1 MGYVLCCTITRYAIY
16 SEKSFYCIQVVRVM
30 DGIVIYSVKLLG
42 VSKSLFKYFITFKH
56 FVMTT
61 CWLTYLNFLHKITCI
76 HWHQKCCYGKKIKN
90 KIKVV
95 FVELCSL
102 VIAYNIPTWEVYFPL
117 NAHISIQTS
126 KHEGQ
131 TETILLFKLCKKVR

>member
-1 MGYVLCCTITRYAIY
+1 MLTNFFCT
-16 SEKSFYCIQVVRVM
+16 
-30 DGIVIYSVKLLG
+30 KLHA
-42 VSKSLFKYFITFKH
+42 SI
-56 FVMTT
+56 
-61 CWLTYLNFLHKITCI
+61 
-76 HWHQKCCYGKKIKN
+76 WHQKCCYGKKKNN

>member
-1 MGYVLCCTITRYAIY
+1 M
-16 SEKSFYCIQVVRVM
+16 
-30 DGIVIYSVKLLG
+30 
-42 VSKSLFKYFITFKH
+42 
-56 FVMTT
+56 
-61 CWLTYLNFLHKITCI
+61 
-76 HWHQKCCYGKKIKN
+76 
-90 KIKVV
+90 KVV

>member
-1 MGYVLCCTITRYAIY
+1 MLTNLSKFFTQNYMHPFGT
-16 SEKSFYCIQVVRVM
+16 KNVVM
-30 DGIVIYSVKLLG
+30 VK
-42 VSKSLFKYFITFKH
+42 
-56 FVMTT
+56 
-61 CWLTYLNFLHKITCI
+61 
-76 HWHQKCCYGKKIKN
+76 KKKN

>member
-1 MGYVLCCTITRYAIY
+1 MLTN
-16 SEKSFYCIQVVRVM
+16 
-30 DGIVIYSVKLLG
+30 L
-42 VSKSLFKYFITFKH
+42 SKFFTQNYMH
-56 FVMTT
+56 P
-61 CWLTYLNFLHKITCI
+61 
-76 HWHQKCCYGKKIKN
+76 CCYGKKNNN

-102 VIAYNIPTWEVYFPL
+102 LIAYTIPTWEVYFPL